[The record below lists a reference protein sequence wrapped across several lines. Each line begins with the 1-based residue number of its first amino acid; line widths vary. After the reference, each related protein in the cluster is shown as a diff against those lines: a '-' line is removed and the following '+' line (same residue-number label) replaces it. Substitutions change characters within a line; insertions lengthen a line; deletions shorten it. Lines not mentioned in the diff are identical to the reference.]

1 MTKLMLLSSCNTRYF
16 YVPLRLNGLYD
27 GKMAPTDCACPKTI
41 LEVQW
46 PILKVFR
53 YGQWLYLASF
63 KSGQSIK
70 KHEIKTQSL
79 GLGR

>member
-1 MTKLMLLSSCNTRYF
+1 MTKLILLSLCN
-16 YVPLRLNGLYD
+16 VPLRLNGLYD